1 MTDRI
6 DYLPKRPGSGLPE
19 RSGGWP
25 PGLRAP
31 PALLFRR
38 PVEIGLGLAMEVLAA
53 QQFYGTFTMDNRVPT
68 CSIIHA
74 FTITGVYMYVN
85 YGLE

>member
-1 MTDRI
+1 M
-6 DYLPKRPGSGLPE
+6 GGLPE

-25 PGLRAP
+25 PGLRAL

-38 PVEIGLGLAMEVLAA
+38 PVEIAEKACTSSCTAVRR
-53 QQFYGTFTMDNRVPT
+53 QFYGAFTMDNRVPT

-74 FTITGVYMYVN
+74 FTITRVYMYVN